1 MNKILLA
8 LLSVTPLALLAQVTG
23 STFLTVGT
31 PQSLLSGCTVSSSNS
46 PNCSIPSGWTLAVAD
61 GFDNGALG
69 SSTNEYLVPGE
80 SITTANPHTG
90 SDSLACNITGDGSAC
105 QLGIF
110 PNTVT
115 SGSNHIYLSFW
126 RYMGTNACGD
136 TEIYF
141 WDVYTDSRSTFFN
154 VMDSQNYTSPLNTCV
169 SSMTPAMIGDGSDN
183 IFADVGA
190 PPDVAWNLPKGTW
203 EQVEGEY
210 QGSTCAGSTSNNDGL
225 YRVYINGQL
234 ITQRTNFNLNGCGTG
249 ASSTGMAVEMG
260 GIFTYLNASNASI
273 AAPNGSFPVYIDD
286 VILLKQ

>member
-1 MNKILLA
+1 MKKLLLA
-8 LLSVTPLALLAQVTG
+8 LVSLTPLALLAQVTG
-23 STFLTVGT
+23 STSLTVGT

-80 SITTANPHTG
+80 SITTANPHSG
-90 SDSLACNITGDGSAC
+90 SDSLACNITGDGAAC

-141 WDVYTDSRSTFFN
+141 WDVYTDSRSTFFD
-154 VMDSQNYTSPLNTCV
+154 VEDTQNYTSPLNTCV
-169 SSMTPAMIGDGSDN
+169 SSMQPAMIGDGSLD
-183 IFADVGA
+183 IFADVTGKS
-190 PPDVAWNLPKGTW
+190 WSLPKGTW
-203 EQVEGEY
+203 EQVEGEF
-210 QGSTCAGSTSNNDGL
+210 QGSTCNGNTSNNDGL
-225 YRVYINGQL
+225 YRVYVNGVL
-234 ITQRTNFNLNGCGTG
+234 IAQHLNFNLNGCGTG

-273 AAPNGSFPVYIDD
+273 SAPNGSFPVYIDD